1 MLDPFFYKKR
11 LLNSKPL
18 QKSATRDGRHE
29 ADAARRH
36 QRVPS
41 ARALL
46 RRVPRR
52 LRLGAEV
59 LGRHHERAALAL
71 GSVAAVHLQQVPTPR
86 RARRADAIV
95 LGGSK
100 KKRPRKKEG
109 APAAAT
115 LPAAAAGV
123 AGTQQQRVDR
133 VLRDAGISPTDDAP
147 RETADGGAGP
157 ADPLARIPKRGQDLL
172 EKVFS
177 GGALASG
184 GVLLVSG
191 IGVGVEAV
199 CKVGGYPIPLAIDE
213 AIVQYVEP
221 TLTPALLTVFFFSIS
236 LGVLKQLQFSSD
248 ADVAGV
254 LYREEADD
262 D

>member
-1 MLDPFFYKKR
+1 MMR
-11 LLNSKPL
+11 AHCLL
-18 QKSATRDGRHE
+18 
-29 ADAARRH
+29 
-36 QRVPS
+36 
-41 ARALL
+41 
-46 RRVPRR
+46 
-52 LRLGAEV
+52 
-59 LGRHHERAALAL
+59 AALAL

-86 RARRADAIV
+86 RARRADAVV

-199 CKVGGYPIPLAIDE
+199 CKVGGDPIPLAIDE